1 MTELAEITTNSIRL
15 FFAYAFIPC
24 VILLGIIAAI
34 RSCFKAL
41 QYATSLIFYKLTHKD
56 E

>member
-1 MTELAEITTNSIRL
+1 MTEMAEITTNSIRL

-24 VILLGIIAAI
+24 VMLLGIIAAI
-34 RSCFKAL
+34 KSCFKVL
-41 QYATSLIFYKLTHKD
+41 KYAASHIFYKLTHKD